1 MDQATLS
8 YQRFLKGD
16 ESALVELIRDYRDG
30 LMLYL
35 NGIVSDLSVAEELTE
50 DTFLK
55 LVLKK
60 PRFSARC
67 SFKTWLYT
75 IGRNLALDHLKRSR
89 RSTVRREDCP
99 EISDEECDLERQYIQ
114 QEDQIMLHHAM
125 KKLKPEYRQ
134 VLWLVYFEG
143 FRCAQV
149 GKIMGKSEA
158 TTQTLVS
165 RARKAL
171 KEKLLE
177 EEFDYENL

>member
-89 RSTVRREDCP
+89 RSTVCLEDCP
-99 EISDEECDLERQYIQ
+99 EISDAECDLERQYIQ

-158 TTQTLVS
+158 TTQTLVC

>member
-89 RSTVRREDCP
+89 RSTVCLEDCP

-114 QEDQIMLHHAM
+114 QEDQLMLHHAM